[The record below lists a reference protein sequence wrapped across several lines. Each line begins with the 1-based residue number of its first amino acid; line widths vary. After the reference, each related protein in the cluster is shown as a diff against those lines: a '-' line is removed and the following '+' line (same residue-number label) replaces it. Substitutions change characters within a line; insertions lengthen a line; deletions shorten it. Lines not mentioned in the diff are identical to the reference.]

1 MKLPGLWLC
10 LSFGSAASLSPSCLS
25 AQFRR
30 PGDFI
35 LGGLFPFGKDTVNLT
50 ARSEPTLPR
59 CERLFMDGLIWA
71 LGMRFAIDQINNSSS
86 LLPGIKLGYDMYDTC
101 FEPLVALQP
110 SLLFLTRNGTTG
122 IGILCNYTEYQP
134 RITAIIGPHKSDLC
148 LLTAKLFSSF
158 LIPQVS
164 YGASSETLSN
174 TELYPSFYRTVPSD
188 KNLVEAVVRLLN
200 QFGWNWIATVGSDDE
215 YGRGAQALFLSM
227 AGNDNICIAFEGFIP
242 TDLAEPNAR
251 KQLEDTVKL
260 INSTKVNVVVLFAYS
275 LPAQAL
281 LEHSIRMGLGKKVWI
296 GTEAWMLSD
305 VAAYTPNIQSIGTV
319 LGFVSR
325 TGTVPGFQ
333 EYVAELFSSVEQEKF
348 CQQSRELSRL
358 MNTEVLD
365 THCQQCD
372 HVTLGDIWPLLR
384 VTMVQPVH
392 VAVYSVAHA
401 LHRALGC
408 TSEGCPKTPIRSW
421 QVRKDVRAKWQVF
434 VTSQTD
440 CHNLSPPKG
449 QLIAAGRITILQTRT
464 TVPKSILISFPPQ
477 LLHFMNTLPFEVNG
491 QSFRFDQSH
500 GTNTGYKLIFWAWR
514 DGTLTYLPV
523 GDYDQ
528 SLYIQKSQ
536 IQFHT
541 ADKKVT
547 MAQFLLICLRLRF
560 SWRCL
565 ADVHSCLCQEPT
577 SECFRRCQPGQ
588 FRRIKGFNLCCYD
601 CTDCSEN
608 TFWSSTDSTSCSPCP
623 QHQWAPARSTRCHE
637 RTERFLFWDEPMAVA
652 LMTLMALT
660 VALSCL
666 SALLFLKHLQTPLVQ
681 VAGGG
686 RTLFALLWL
695 LLQSLSCC
703 LYVGR
708 PSARLCAVQQ
718 LSYALCLNGC
728 FSTFVP
734 KALEISLLTEFPRCA
749 PRLLRW
755 VTHGRA
761 WLLVATSLLT
771 QALLCFCHLR
781 LGPDYLVADYK
792 SLPSEVVLVC
802 GTQSWAAFAL
812 LHGYNSCLAFACFL
826 CTFMVQTPARRYN
839 VARGI
844 TFATLIY
851 FIIWIFFVVVFA
863 TLRTVLRAVTQICTI
878 QATTLGIL
886 ASYFVPKCYI
896 MVFRP
901 DLNTGDY
908 CQNPAEEQ
916 PEEDSVNRQ

>member
-1 MKLPGLWLC
+1 MLVPELWLC
-10 LSFGSAASLSPSCLS
+10 LSFGCAASLSPSCLS

-30 PGDFI
+30 PGDFV

-50 ARSEPTLPR
+50 ARSEPTLLV
-59 CERLFMDGLIWA
+59 CERLFTGGLIWA

-86 LLPGIKLGYDMYDTC
+86 LLPGITLGYDMYDTC
-101 FEPLVALQP
+101 FEALVALQP

-122 IGILCNYTEYQP
+122 IGVLCNYTEYQP
-134 RITAIIGPHKSDLC
+134 RVTAVIGPHKSDLC

-164 YGASSETLSN
+164 YGASSEALSN

-188 KNLVEAVVRLLN
+188 KNLVEAVVLLLN
-200 QFGWNWIATVGSDDE
+200 QFGWNWIASIGSDDE

-227 AGNDNICIAFEGFIP
+227 VGNDNICIAFERLIP
-242 TDLAEPNAR
+242 TDLAEPNAK

-260 INSTKVNVVVLFAYS
+260 INSTKVNVIVLFAFS

-305 VAAYTPNIQSIGTV
+305 IAASTPNIQSVGTV
-319 LGFVSR
+319 LGFVMR

-333 EYVAELFSSVEQEKF
+333 EYVAELFSSVEQEEF
-348 CQQSRELSRL
+348 CQESRELSRR
-358 MNTEVLD
+358 MNAEVLD
-365 THCQQCD
+365 THCQQCG
-372 HVTLGDIWPLLR
+372 HVTLGDIRPMLR

-408 TSEGCPKTPIRSW
+408 TQKACPKTPIRSW
-421 QVRKDVRAKWQVF
+421 
-434 VTSQTD
+434 
-440 CHNLSPPKG
+440 
-449 QLIAAGRITILQTRT
+449 
-464 TVPKSILISFPPQ
+464 Q

-500 GTNTGYKLIFWAWR
+500 STNTGYKLIFWAWR
-514 DGTLTYLPV
+514 NGTLTYLPV

-541 ADKKVT
+541 ADQK
-547 MAQFLLICLRLRF
+547 
-560 SWRCL
+560 
-565 ADVHSCLCQEPT
+565 EPA

-588 FRRIKGFNLCCYD
+588 FRQIKGFNLCCYD
-601 CTDCSEN
+601 CTDCPEN

-623 QHQWAPARSTRCHE
+623 QHQWAPARSTRCHD
-637 RTERFLFWDEPMAVA
+637 RSERFLFWDEPLAVA
-652 LMTLMALT
+652 LVTLTALSA
-660 VALSCL
+660 ALSCGT
-666 SALLFLKHLQTPLVQ
+666 ALLFLKHLQTPLVQ
-681 VAGGG
+681 ASGGG
-686 RTLFALLWL
+686 RSLLALLSLVL
-695 LLQSLSCC
+695 LSLSCC
-703 LYVGR
+703 LYVGK
-708 PSARLCAVQQ
+708 PSDGLCTVQQ

-734 KALEISLLTEFPRCA
+734 KALEIALVTEFPRCA

-761 WLLVATSLLT
+761 WLLVAASLLT
-771 QALLCFCHLR
+771 EGLLCLCHLR
-781 LGPDYLVADYK
+781 LGPDFLVADYQ
-792 SLPSEVVLVC
+792 SLPSEVLLVC
-802 GTQSWAAFAL
+802 GTKSWAAFAL

-826 CTFMVQTPARRYN
+826 CTFMVQTPGRRYN

-851 FIIWIFFVVVFA
+851 FVIWIFFIVIFA

-878 QATTLGIL
+878 LATTLGIL
-886 ASYFVPKCYI
+886 VSYFIPKCYI

-901 DLNTGDY
+901 ELNTGDY
-908 CQNPAEEQ
+908 FQNPTDEE
-916 PEEDSVNRQ
+916 PKEDS

>member
-421 QVRKDVRAKWQVF
+421 Q
-434 VTSQTD
+434 
-440 CHNLSPPKG
+440 
-449 QLIAAGRITILQTRT
+449 
-464 TVPKSILISFPPQ
+464 

-541 ADKKVT
+541 ADKK
-547 MAQFLLICLRLRF
+547 
-560 SWRCL
+560 
-565 ADVHSCLCQEPT
+565 EPT

>member
-10 LSFGSAASLSPSCLS
+10 VSFGCAASRGPSCLS

-35 LGGLFPFGKDTVNLT
+35 LGGLFPFGKDMVNLT
-50 ARSEPTLPR
+50 ARSEPTLLR

-86 LLPGIKLGYDMYDTC
+86 LLPGIRLGYDMYDTC

-148 LLTAKLFSSF
+148 LLTAKEVRDLGWGHFHVFLPSSLFHG
-158 LIPQVS
+158 QVS

-188 KNLVEAVVRLLN
+188 KNLVEAVVMLLN

-227 AGNDNICIAFEGFIP
+227 AGNNNICIAFEGFIP

-384 VTMVQPVH
+384 V
-392 VAVYSVAHA
+392 
-401 LHRALGC
+401 
-408 TSEGCPKTPIRSW
+408 
-421 QVRKDVRAKWQVF
+421 F

-449 QLIAAGRITILQTRT
+449 QLIVAGRIAILQTRT
-464 TVPKSILISFPPQ
+464 T
-477 LLHFMNTLPFEVNG
+477 VNG

-523 GDYDQ
+523 
-528 SLYIQKSQ
+528 
-536 IQFHT
+536 
-541 ADKKVT
+541 T
-547 MAQFLLICLRLRF
+547 MAQFLLTCLRLRF

-608 TFWSSTDSTSCSPCP
+608 TFWTLLHNTSCSPCP
-623 QHQWAPARSTRCHE
+623 QHQWAPARSTQCHE
-637 RTERFLFWDEPMAVA
+637 RTERFLFWDEPVAVA

-660 VALSCL
+660 AALSCL
-666 SALLFLKHLQTPLVQ
+666 TALLFLKHLQTPLVQ

-686 RTLFALLWL
+686 RNLFALLWL

-708 PSARLCAVQQ
+708 PSAGLCVVQQ

-761 WLLVATSLLT
+761 WLLVAASLLT
-771 QALLCFCHLR
+771 QALLCFCHLH

-812 LHGYNSCLAFACFL
+812 LHGYNSCLAFVCFL
-826 CTFMVQTPARRYN
+826 CTFMVQTPAKRYN

-896 MVFRP
+896 MIRLRKEGGITMKSHVPGGARISQCLCWNGINSPFKREK
-901 DLNTGDY
+901 LTELQQFSYFCGNNSSNL
-908 CQNPAEEQ
+908 QASAH
-916 PEEDSVNRQ
+916 PEGTATPSSRDVTKMPRNRVQLEIHSWEIRK

>member
-1 MKLPGLWLC
+1 PFSPKMKLPGLWLC
-10 LSFGSAASLSPSCLS
+10 VSFGCAASRGPSCLS

-35 LGGLFPFGKDTVNLT
+35 LGGLFPFGKDMVNLT
-50 ARSEPTLPR
+50 ARSEPTL
-59 CERLFMDGLIWA
+59 LQGKM
-71 LGMRFAIDQINNSSS
+71 NS
-86 LLPGIKLGYDMYDTC
+86 LLPGIRLGYDMYDTC

-188 KNLVEAVVRLLN
+188 KNLVEAVVMLLN

-227 AGNDNICIAFEGFIP
+227 AGNNNICIAFEGFIP

-392 VAVYSVAHA
+392 MAVYSVAHA

-408 TSEGCPKTPIRSW
+408 TSEGS
-421 QVRKDVRAKWQVF
+421 
-434 VTSQTD
+434 
-440 CHNLSPPKG
+440 
-449 QLIAAGRITILQTRT
+449 GRI
-464 TVPKSILISFPPQ
+464 

-547 MAQFLLICLRLRF
+547 M
-560 SWRCL
+560 
-565 ADVHSCLCQEPT
+565 PT

-608 TFWSSTDSTSCSPCP
+608 TFWSKSTSCSPCP
-623 QHQWAPARSTRCHE
+623 QHQWAPARSTQCHE
-637 RTERFLFWDEPMAVA
+637 RTERFLFWDEPVAVA

-660 VALSCL
+660 AALSCL
-666 SALLFLKHLQTPLVQ
+666 TALLFLKHLQTPLVQ

-686 RTLFALLWL
+686 RNLFALLWL

-708 PSARLCAVQQ
+708 PSAGLCVVQQ

-761 WLLVATSLLT
+761 WLLVAASLLT
-771 QALLCFCHLR
+771 QALLCFCHLH

-812 LHGYNSCLAFACFL
+812 LHGYNSCLAFVCFL
-826 CTFMVQTPARRYN
+826 CTFMVQTPAKRYN

-908 CQNPAEEQ
+908 CQNPAEEE
-916 PEEDSVNRQ
+916 P